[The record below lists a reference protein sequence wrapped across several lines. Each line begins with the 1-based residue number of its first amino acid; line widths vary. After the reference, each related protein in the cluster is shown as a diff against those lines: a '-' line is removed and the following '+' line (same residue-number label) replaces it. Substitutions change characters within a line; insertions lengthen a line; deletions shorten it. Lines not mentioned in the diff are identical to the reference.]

1 MTEKTIDDA
10 IAQLTAAE
18 RDAVCGRFS
27 FANEIE
33 QEEGEDRLHDL
44 GIWHA
49 RTHGRATPLTDFG
62 REVRRRLET
71 TNARVSA

>member
-1 MTEKTIDDA
+1 MTDEIEEA
-10 IAQLTAAE
+10 IAMLTPAE

-62 REVRRRLET
+62 RKVRQRLEMMST
-71 TNARVSA
+71 PR

>member
-1 MTEKTIDDA
+1 MKDKSIDEA
-10 IAQLTAAE
+10 ITKLTPAE

-33 QEEGEDRLHDL
+33 QEEGEDNLHDL

-49 RTHGRATPLTDFG
+49 RTHGRASPLTEFG
-62 REVRRRLET
+62 RDIRRKLE
-71 TNARVSA
+71 AMAAGAAA